1 MNGRDC
7 GDDPVAIST
16 FLLGSISDSP
26 SSYSTEIVP
35 LWRKYRCSS
44 NTVINIYMMMFHQLI
59 DAFMQL
65 LTIASLRSKILG
77 N

>member
-1 MNGRDC
+1 MIANLCGSVFNLRISSLDSICLWSNLMNGRDC

-35 LWRKYRCSS
+35 LWGE
-44 NTVINIYMMMFHQLI
+44 NIDVPIIRPIPL
-59 DAFMQL
+59 
-65 LTIASLRSKILG
+65 
-77 N
+77 